1 MTLLDGFGIYV
12 GWDRCGAAW
21 LLHVNSGAFQVQ
33 VGRLLL
39 GCDWFFRDPNVR
51 NIKSTHHIK
60 NGRSDVETLPH
71 SRVVSYP
78 RH

>member
-21 LLHVNSGAFQVQ
+21 LLHVYSGAFQVQ

-39 GCDWFFRDPNVR
+39 GCDWFFKDPYVR
-51 NIKSTHHIK
+51 NFESTPQIED
-60 NGRSDVETLPH
+60 GRYNVETMPNP
-71 SRVVSYP
+71 RVVSYT